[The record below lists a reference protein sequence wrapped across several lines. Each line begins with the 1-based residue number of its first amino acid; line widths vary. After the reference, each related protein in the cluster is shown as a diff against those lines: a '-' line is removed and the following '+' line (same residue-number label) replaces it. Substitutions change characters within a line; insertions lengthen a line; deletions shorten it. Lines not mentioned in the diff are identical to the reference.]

1 MLGLRSPHSEMSCV
15 LRYIVAYKKVVPLGA
30 HPPVL
35 NKALQGRNV
44 HLAQHGNLWIA
55 IAGMREISLTF
66 WHTVCQQSVE
76 NPAPQVKYR
85 AKCAS
90 WGAHR

>member
-1 MLGLRSPHSEMSCV
+1 MSCV
-15 LRYIVAYKKVVPLGA
+15 LCYIVVYKKVVPLGA

-35 NKALQGRNV
+35 NKALQGQNV
-44 HLAQHGNLWIA
+44 HLVQHGNLWIA
-55 IAGMREISLTF
+55 IAGMRKISLTF
-66 WHTVCQQSVE
+66 WHTVCQQSVK

-90 WGAHR
+90 WGAH